1 MKARF
6 CGTLGLFVGL
16 TLLVAACTQPAPAAP
31 TKAPEQPKP
40 TAAAAP
46 AATKASEA
54 TKAPE
59 ATKPVAAPTGAAATK
74 SQYPTGPI
82 TVIIPWPAGGAA
94 DVGARLLFSLVE
106 KDLGQPIKI
115 VCKEG
120 AGSQVGLTEI
130 ANAKPDGYTIGMA
143 SLPTA
148 QAIYLDPERKATFSL
163 KSYVPLA
170 LHASD
175 PGAIGVA
182 KDSKYKTL
190 KDLIDDAKAN
200 PEKVKVAVSG
210 VLNDDHLAILAL
222 QRVAGVKFGV
232 VTFDGGAPART
243 ALLGGHVD
251 AICENVGVLTPIV
264 KPGQAR
270 ILGVM
275 DKSRSKFYPDIPT
288 FKEQG
293 VDLNSSVDRAYMFPA
308 GISKDVVGIMERA
321 IEKAM
326 KDPDHIKKMEDQG
339 VEVRFMNSE
348 QLTTY
353 WKEVENLVAEVLK
366 TVR

>member
-1 MKARF
+1 MRSRI
-6 CGTLGLFVGL
+6 LGLIAFTVAF
-16 TLLVAACTQPAPAAP
+16 TLMMLACSQPAPAAP
-31 TKAPEQPKP
+31 TKP
-40 TAAAAP
+40 AAAAVP
-46 AATKASEA
+46 TKPTEA
-54 TKAPE
+54 TKAP
-59 ATKPVAAPTGAAATK
+59 AVPTNTVAAAPKA
-74 SQYPTGPI
+74 QYPTAPI
-82 TVIIPWPAGGAA
+82 TVLIPWAAGGAA
-94 DVGARLLFSLVE
+94 DVGARLLFGLVE

-120 AGSQVGLTEI
+120 AGSQVGMVEI
-130 ANAKPDGYTIGMA
+130 ATSKPDGYTIGMA
-143 SLPTA
+143 SLPTV
-148 QAIYLDPERKATFSL
+148 QAIYLDPERKATFSM
-163 KSYVPLA
+163 KSYQPLA

-175 PGAIGVA
+175 PGALGVT
-182 KDSKYKTL
+182 KDSKYKSL
-190 KDLIDDAKAN
+190 KELIDDAKAN

-222 QRVAGVKFGV
+222 QKVAGVKFGV

-251 AICENVGVLTPIV
+251 AICENVGVLTPVV
-264 KPGQAR
+264 KPGEAR
-270 ILGVM
+270 LLGVM

-293 VDLNSSVDRAYMFPA
+293 IDLNSSVDRAYVFPA
-308 GISKDVVGIMERA
+308 GVPKEVVSTMEKS

-326 KDPDHIKKMEDQG
+326 KDADHIKKMEDQG
-339 VEVRFMNSE
+339 VEVRFMGSD

-353 WKEVENLVAEVLK
+353 WKEVENQVTEVLK